1 MPQSYA
7 RGTCH
12 LLHAD
17 GFCRVYSQQLRNRHL
32 EEINGQFEI
41 IRAVSKIYV
50 TNILVNL
57 KANRLEFLYGAGEFP
72 KYNNRMTA
80 KQAFETVFLHY
91 ISEEDREKYR
101 EFCDF
106 STLNSRLGGKEYI
119 EFSYKNLR
127 GEWSTT

>member
-1 MPQSYA
+1 MLVALATYCTLMVFVVFIHY
-7 RGTCH
+7 RI
-12 LLHAD
+12 
-17 GFCRVYSQQLRNRHL
+17 RNRHL

-80 KQAFETVFLHY
+80 KQAFETVFLP
-91 ISEEDREKYR
+91 
-101 EFCDF
+101 
-106 STLNSRLGGKEYI
+106 
-119 EFSYKNLR
+119 
-127 GEWSTT
+127 

>member
-1 MPQSYA
+1 MLVALATYCTLMVFVVFIHN
-7 RGTCH
+7 RI
-12 LLHAD
+12 
-17 GFCRVYSQQLRNRHL
+17 RNRHL

-80 KQAFETVFLHY
+80 KQAFETVFLPY

-106 STLNSRLGGKEYI
+106 STLNSRLDGKEYI
-119 EFSYKNLR
+119 EFSYKTSAAN
-127 GEWSTT
+127 GSTT